1 MKPNLGPVAAIV
13 ADLLPSLAL
22 AVAAQEADR
31 AAPAEVTGTGFAG
44 SMSPGTSPAPTSAV
58 WHLRRGEL
66 PGQLRRSSARRR
78 HGPYPPLWSRRRGP
92 TGGRVTA
99 TTSRWVSRSLGHF
112 RIGKTLLSMETAI
125 VETNAADANVRDAAS
140 GDELALA
147 RLIDEH
153 HEPMVRA
160 AFVVIG
166 DVQLAHEAAQDAWAI
181 AWRRLASLRD
191 PEKVRPW
198 LVAIC
203 ANEARRLA
211 RRRQR
216 QRVIEIASEPPGPG
230 LADPAGAIDVLDLER
245 ALARL
250 KPEERGL
257 LAMRYVVG
265 LDSQDI
271 ARAVGLSASGVR
283 SRLAR
288 LVERLRRDLDDA

>member
-1 MKPNLGPVAAIV
+1 
-13 ADLLPSLAL
+13 
-22 AVAAQEADR
+22 
-31 AAPAEVTGTGFAG
+31 
-44 SMSPGTSPAPTSAV
+44 
-58 WHLRRGEL
+58 
-66 PGQLRRSSARRR
+66 
-78 HGPYPPLWSRRRGP
+78 
-92 TGGRVTA
+92 
-99 TTSRWVSRSLGHF
+99 
-112 RIGKTLLSMETAI
+112 
-125 VETNAADANVRDAAS
+125 
-140 GDELALA
+140 
-147 RLIDEH
+147 
-153 HEPMVRA
+153 MVRA
-160 AFVVIG
+160 AFVVTG
-166 DVQLAHEAAQDAWAI
+166 DVQLAHEAAQDAWVI

-216 QRVIEIASEPPGPG
+216 QRVIEIASEPPRPG
-230 LADPAGAIDVLDLER
+230 FPDPAGAIDVLDLER

-265 LDSQDI
+265 LDLGDI